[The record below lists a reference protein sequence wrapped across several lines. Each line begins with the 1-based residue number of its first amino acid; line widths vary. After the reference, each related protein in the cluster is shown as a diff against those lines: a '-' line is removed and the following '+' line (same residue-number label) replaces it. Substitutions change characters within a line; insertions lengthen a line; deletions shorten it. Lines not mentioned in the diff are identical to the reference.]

1 MQTVFMRLLR
11 RAEQAEAL
19 QKQESYLR
27 RAAINAALDIVR
39 ARQPDRTLELV
50 DLPGNTPEGD
60 ARELRQALARAL
72 SKLPVRSAEV
82 FTLRFFEGFDN
93 PEIARMLG
101 ISQVLV
107 AVIIHR
113 TRRHLRRELVAFI
126 GDKQ

>member
-1 MQTVFMRLLR
+1 MQIVFMRLLR
-11 RAEQAEAL
+11 RAEEAEAV
-19 QKQESYLR
+19 QNRESYLR

-50 DLPGNTPEGD
+50 DLPGKAPESD
-60 ARELRQALARAL
+60 AGELRQALARAL
-72 SKLPVRSAEV
+72 SKLPRRAAEA

-113 TRRHLRRELVAFI
+113 TRRHLRKELAAFL